1 MKIRRCLMAAALLL
15 CGMTFLYVQKLDT
28 EAASPYTIYVNRR
41 TNIVNVVRSRT
52 GEVVRAMYCSTG
64 RNYSTI
70 RGTYTTV
77 SKMRWHA
84 LYGGVYGQYCM
95 RIHGPYLFH
104 SVPYYR
110 TSCTQLATKE
120 YNKLGTQASDGCIRL
135 AVTDAKWLYDHCGVG
150 TRVVI
155 GESRKLQKPDRKK
168 LKISTASRTGWD
180 PTDPNPLN
188 PYYPKLKLRK
198 SASRKLE
205 YGSKAGKKVLKNM
218 IKPSSRTTST
228 EELMEHV
235 QVKGKVN
242 TAKPGKY
249 KVTYTVTDP
258 KTLLTKSLKV
268 TFTVKKK
275 PQTPQVQEPAAE
287 TPAAPAM

>member
-1 MKIRRCLMAAALLL
+1 MKIRRCVIAAIVLLFAMAFV
-15 CGMTFLYVQKLDT
+15 CGQKVDT
-28 EAASPYTIYVNRR
+28 KAASRYTIYVNRK
-41 TNIVNVVRSRT
+41 TNIVNVVDSKS

-110 TSCTQLATKE
+110 TSKSALETEE

-135 AVTDAKWLYDHCGVG
+135 AVVDAKWLYDHCGVG

-155 GESRKLQKPDRKK
+155 GDTKKLQKPDREK
-168 LKISTASRTGWD
+168 LKISTASKTGWD
-180 PTDPNPLN
+180 PTDPDPAN

-198 SASRKLE
+198 SVSKKLA
-205 YGSKAGKKVLKNM
+205 YGSKANKKTLKTF
-218 IKPSSRTTST
+218 IKVTSRTTST
-228 EELMEHV
+228 ADLLENV
-235 QVKGKVN
+235 KVKGKVD
-242 TAKPGKY
+242 TSKPGKY
-249 KVTYTVTDP
+249 TVTYTVTDP

-268 TFTVKKK
+268 TFTVKRN
-275 PQTPQVQEPAAE
+275 PQDLTPENADNMNE
-287 TPAAPAM
+287 KE

>member
-1 MKIRRCLMAAALLL
+1 MKIRRYVIAAVMLLFAVPFVW
-15 CGMTFLYVQKLDT
+15 GQKVDA
-28 EAASPYTIYVNRR
+28 EAASRYTIYVNRR
-41 TNIVNVVRSRT
+41 TNIVNVVDGRS

-110 TSCTQLATKE
+110 TSKNALETEE

-135 AVTDAKWLYDHCGVG
+135 AVVDAKWLYDHCGVG

-155 GESRKLQKPDRKK
+155 GDTKKLQKPDRSK
-168 LKISTASRTGWD
+168 LKISTASKTGWD
-180 PTDPNPLN
+180 PTDPDPAN

-198 SASRKLE
+198 SVSKKLA
-205 YGSKAGKKVLKNM
+205 YGSKVNKKTLKTW
-218 IKPSSRTTST
+218 IKVTSRTTSAADLL
-228 EELMEHV
+228 ENV
-235 QVKGKVN
+235 KVKGRVD
-242 TAKPGKY
+242 TSKPGKY
-249 KVTYTVTDP
+249 TVTYTVTDP
-258 KTLLTKSLKV
+258 ETLLEKSLKV
-268 TFTVKKK
+268 TFTVKKNV
-275 PQTPQVQEPAAE
+275 QDLTPEYAYSSNE
-287 TPAAPAM
+287 E

>member
-1 MKIRRCLMAAALLL
+1 MKIRRCLMAVALLL
-15 CGMTFLYVQKLDT
+15 CGMAFLYGQRMDA
-28 EAASPYTIYVNRR
+28 EAAGSYTIYVNRK
-41 TNIVNVVRSRT
+41 TNIVNVVSNRT
-52 GEVVRAMYCSTG
+52 GKVVRAMYCSTG

-110 TSCTQLATKE
+110 TSCSQLKTAE

-135 AVTDAKWLYDHCGVG
+135 AVVDAKWLYDHCGVG

-168 LKISTASRTGWD
+168 LKISTSGRTGWD

-205 YGSKAGKKVLKNM
+205 YGSKVNKKILKSM
-218 IKPSSRTTST
+218 IRPSSRTTST
-228 EELMEHV
+228 AELLKHV
-235 QVKGKVN
+235 KVSGKVN

-249 KVTYTVTDP
+249 KITYTVTDP
-258 KTLLTKSLKV
+258 KTLLTRSLKV
-268 TFTVKKK
+268 TFTVKKQ
-275 PQTPQVQEPAAE
+275 PQIPQPVQE
-287 TPAAPAM
+287 TPAVPAV